1 MVAPLLVIALSASIL
16 ARVDTTEAARVV
28 VRQAIHAVE
37 GDSVSLVRVRW
48 SARVQQDS
56 TDRAALLGLATLAR
70 LTYDYPTADRLYPRL
85 FDPDSLHPDPYAA
98 YARLG
103 RAWSREE
110 RGQSDAAGD
119 EFAQARRTARAA
131 GDRSAEAEALIG
143 LGFARGPTAG
153 VVVAKAILDSAGP
166 LIPASALDLQA
177 ERGWRRAMIR
187 ALLADSGA
195 TAEAVASVE
204 LARRSG
210 ELRVEA
216 QAYRGLGRILDW
228 RGREDSALAAFGE
241 AERRFRQARDRSWL
255 AVTLMNRGN
264 FLRKRGDLG
273 ETMEAFRLTTAE
285 GERSHNLWAVAS
297 AHTGLGVVAMQLGD
311 LATAAEQ
318 LNRAVT
324 MFEAQGDQSSAMN
337 ARKFLPLIAL
347 AGGDFAA
354 ARRETLE
361 ALAFYQRTGETL
373 DQLGTYQ
380 TLATIAMRERDWA
393 AAGRALADARALLPK
408 LEGAHWAAELAYD
421 QGRLALARG
430 ELPAAEHS
438 FTHFLGTLD
447 SAQHLSRYD
456 ARLRLADT
464 YARRADLRAA
474 EREAALAWDE
484 LERWRATL
492 TDRELRL
499 LAFQVESSENQVS
512 PANLSEQRAS
522 VARVLAA
529 LAAGGRPARA
539 FELAERRRARE
550 LMDQMGRARAL
561 RTAGAD
567 SSGGRPA
574 SPGPDPISAADI
586 AALIP
591 DRRTAIIEYVTGGLG
606 APTTLFVLTR
616 PGPSGVAVRA
626 RVLPP
631 ADSLAGE
638 LARLLALL
646 QRGDEVG
653 ALAGAFGGV
662 LLAPALADLDPG
674 VTRLIVIPDGPLHR
688 VPWDLLRLPDGRYLV
703 ERYAVSVAPSAAIL
717 AALWRHPRARGAASD
732 GPVRLLAFGDPAF
745 ASAGS
750 GAAPAPAA
758 ADALDSAERFV
769 RLAGSGRE
777 ARLVSRYAAH
787 AEVRLRGDASAGYLK
802 HAPLEDFRIIHF
814 ATHAV
819 VDERSVARTVLVLAP
834 DRRESGLVGPG
845 DLAALRLDADL
856 VVLSACRTA
865 GGVVVE
871 GEGVQGLTAPLIQAG
886 ARSVVASQWR
896 IGDRSTIALV
906 GAFYHGLADGLPV
919 GDALRAAK
927 LDALHRGAPARE
939 WAAFTLV
946 GDPLVRVPVEAPGL
960 EPWWVGVLV
969 VGGGL
974 GVAGLAYV
982 RKRRPDTGGAKPE
995 QLSDGLREP
1004 ADHSGG
1010 RRAR

>member
-1 MVAPLLVIALSASIL
+1 MVAPLLVFALSAPNI
-16 ARVDTTEAARVV
+16 ARVDTTEAARTV

-48 SARVQQDS
+48 WARVQQDS

-70 LTYDYPTADRLYPRL
+70 LTYDYATADRLYPRL
-85 FDPDSLHPDPYAA
+85 FAPDSLHPDPYAA

-103 RAWSREE
+103 LAWSSEE

-119 EFAQARRTARAA
+119 EFAQARRTAHAA

-177 ERGWRRAMIR
+177 ERGWRRAMSR

-210 ELRVEA
+210 ELRVQA
-216 QAYRGLGRILDW
+216 QAFRGLARILDW

-273 ETMEAFRLTTAE
+273 ETMEAFRLATAE

-311 LATAAEQ
+311 FATAAEH

-324 MFEAQGDQSSAMN
+324 MFEAQGDRSSAMN

-347 AGGDFAA
+347 ADGDFAA

-361 ALAFYQRTGETL
+361 ALAFYQGTGETL

-380 TLATIAMRERDWA
+380 TLATIAMRERDWGA
-393 AAGRALADARALLPK
+393 ADRALADARALLPK
-408 LEGAHWAAELAYD
+408 LEGAHWGAELAYD

-430 ELPAAEHS
+430 DLPAAEHS
-438 FTHFLGTLD
+438 FTHYLGTLD
-447 SAQHLSRYD
+447 SAQHLSRYN

-464 YARRADLRAA
+464 YARRTELRAA

-529 LAAGGRPARA
+529 LAAGGQPARA
-539 FELAERRRARE
+539 FEFAERRRARE
-550 LMDQMGRARAL
+550 LMDQMARARAL

-574 SPGPDPISAADI
+574 SPRPDPLSAADI

-591 DRRTAIIEYVTGGLG
+591 DRRTAILEYVTGGLG

-616 PGPSGVAVRA
+616 PGAAGGAVRA

-646 QRGDEVG
+646 QRGAEVG
-653 ALAGAFGGV
+653 ALARAFGDV
-662 LLAPALADLDPG
+662 LLAPVLADLDAG
-674 VTRLIVIPDGPLHR
+674 VTRLIVVPDGPLHR
-688 VPWDLLRLPDGRYLV
+688 VPWDLLRLPDGRFLV

-717 AALWRHPRARGAASD
+717 ASLWRHPRARGAASD

-745 ASAGS
+745 TPAGS
-750 GAAPAPAA
+750 GAASAPAA
-758 ADALDSAERFV
+758 GATDVLDSAERFV

-777 ARLVSRYAAH
+777 ARLVSRYAAD

-802 HAPLEDFRIIHF
+802 HAPLEGFRIIHF

-845 DLAALRLDADL
+845 DLAGLRLDADL

-865 GGVVVE
+865 GGLVVE

-896 IGDRSTIALV
+896 IGDRSTIALIR
-906 GAFYHGLADGLPV
+906 AFYQELADGLPV

-960 EPWWVGVLV
+960 EPWWAVVLV
-969 VGGGL
+969 VGVGL
-974 GVAGLAYV
+974 GVASLAYV
-982 RKRRPDTGGAKPE
+982 RNRRRGTG
-995 QLSDGLREP
+995 S
-1004 ADHSGG
+1004 HS
-1010 RRAR
+1010 